1 MDKWLNF
8 TASGDSLIV
17 KHIPQGYPGF
27 DKVKEFLYRG
37 DARITNLETTLTD
50 GNCFASSF
58 SGGTWVTAPEEVLDD
73 LREYGFNMYGWANNH
88 TMDYSYEGLLS
99 TKRALQNAHLVHAG
113 AGENLFEA
121 SRPGIIELPSARVG
135 LISICSTFDP
145 SARAGKQSESL
156 HGRPGLN
163 PLRFQTIYRVNRE
176 HMQAVKEIAKAT
188 GAVQ

>member
-88 TMDYSYEGLLS
+88 TMDYSYLS
-99 TKRALQNAHLVHAG
+99 
-113 AGENLFEA
+113 A
-121 SRPGIIELPSARVG
+121 S
-135 LISICSTFDP
+135 
-145 SARAGKQSESL
+145 
-156 HGRPGLN
+156 
-163 PLRFQTIYRVNRE
+163 
-176 HMQAVKEIAKAT
+176 
-188 GAVQ
+188 